1 MSEKIKSKIV
11 EDVKSCIFE
20 GREMD
25 DCLKEAQKKY
35 DLEEKETEVIRWE
48 VSKGQKRK

>member
-1 MSEKIKSKIV
+1 MSEKIKSKIID
-11 EDVKSCIFE
+11 DVKACIFE

-35 DLEEKETEVIRWE
+35 DLQENETEVIRWE
-48 VSKGQKRK
+48 VNKGQKGK